1 MSGAD
6 KTVDYVVTADPSG
19 FTAGME
25 KAAED
30 AKQAAKDIQSS
41 FQSVQDRMAQV
52 TGALGTVTK
61 IFGTLTAVIAG
72 GAAFKEVIGQA
83 NAWSGEAK
91 KLSVQLGVTTE
102 RASVMMVA
110 MRHLGLDS
118 ELVTMAAGKMAKQI
132 DSNGKAFE
140 KLGVSVKDSTGQYR
154 PTLDIMG
161 EVNAKLKEIKNPIEQ
176 NIAGTKIYGKSWN
189 EVRATMKLTTE
200 EIKAAEQKTKDLG
213 LVVGED
219 GVANAK
225 KYKESLNDMKLV
237 ITSLEVQ
244 TGNVALPAFVKLGA
258 WLSSVGPTAGKAMVL
273 VMDSL
278 GEIMAS
284 VGEVVMDLWSMCREG
299 FSLIGDIT
307 AEVMG
312 TKAPSA
318 FEIFG
323 NMLKVIEVAF
333 LGFKVIVQVVI
344 ESIKG
349 YIELLVT
356 NIMRLATTAERA
368 LHGDFSG
375 AKQAWATGTAILED
389 VQRKHF
395 DNLIKIASNG
405 KDKLDAVILRAPA
418 KGAEI
423 KDKEIKG
430 GPTYDF
436 GKDDKDD
443 KDAKAKSRVH
453 EWDAKLAADKDG
465 YAKAQSIAGTG
476 MEYSLTMER
485 DFWKRILDTA
495 AMSKEEKAQVER
507 KYYASMAAIRKEDF
521 ENELAGERL
530 KLESFRNNH
539 LERLE
544 IANRMYQANVD
555 RFGAEAKES
564 KAALAEVYKEQ
575 RAFADQTIAVNRV
588 VAEARRNAE
597 LSGIDAAQQDA
608 EQQLALRKITVA
620 QMLELEAGFEAKRYQ
635 IRMQALTEQGAL
647 MHGPDQDPIAL
658 QQIHAQIEAAE
669 QQHQAKLTA
678 IKKKSTLEQNSSVQG
693 LYTNMQSGL
702 ASIIASTAKGSMT
715 MSQALQSMMQT
726 VTGSVIDML
735 AQSAA
740 QWLMNLI
747 LTETGSKATAISEIS
762 ANAGIA
768 GAAATASAA
777 AIPVVGWAMAPAAGL
792 AASAAAMAFM
802 PMASARN
809 GFDIPAGVNPITQ
822 LHEKEMVLPQAQADA
837 VRSMANGGGGGGNTI
852 HYNDHSG
859 RLSQEEIRRNARVI
873 AKVLQDHAK
882 KS

>member
-1 MSGAD
+1 MSGAE
-6 KTVDYVVTADPSG
+6 KVAEYEISANPAG

-25 KAAED
+25 KA
-30 AKQAAKDIQSS
+30 QAAAAQAAQDIKSS
-41 FQSVQDRMAQV
+41 MSAIESHMGAVSGAVKSLTSV
-52 TGALGTVTK
+52 
-61 IFGTLTAVIAG
+61 FGTLTAVVAG
-72 GAAFKEVIGQA
+72 GAAFKEIIGKS
-83 NAWSGEAK
+83 NEWTGEAK
-91 KLSVQLGVTTE
+91 KLSAQMGITTE

-110 MRHLGLDS
+110 MRHLGIDT
-118 ELVTMAAGKMAKQI
+118 EVVTMAAGKMAKQI
-132 DSNGKAFE
+132 ATNGQAFE
-140 KLGVSVKDSTGQYR
+140 KLGVSVKDSAGQYR

-161 EVNAKLKEIKNPIEQ
+161 EVNNKLKEIKNPIEQ
-176 NIAGTKIYGKSWN
+176 NIAGTQIYGRSWN
-189 EVRATMKLTTE
+189 EVRGTLRLTTE
-200 EIKAAEQKTKDLG
+200 EIKAAEQKAKDFG
-213 LVVGED
+213 LVVGDE

-225 KYKESLNDMKLV
+225 KYKESINDMKL
-237 ITSLEVQ
+237 IMTSLEVQ
-244 TGNVALPAFVKLGA
+244 AGNAVLPTFVKLGS
-258 WLSSVGPTAGKAMVL
+258 WLSVVGPTAGKAFGMVL
-273 VMDSL
+273 ESVV
-278 GEIMAS
+278 EIISTVA
-284 VGEVVMDLWSMCREG
+284 EVVLDLWNTCREG
-299 FSLIGDIT
+299 FSLINDLVSD
-307 AEVMG
+307 VMG
-312 TKAPSA
+312 RKAPGA

-333 LGFKVIVQVVI
+333 LGFKVAVQLVI
-344 ESIKG
+344 EAIKG

-356 NIMRLATTAERA
+356 NIMRMATTADRA
-368 LHGDFSG
+368 LHGDFAG

-395 DNLIKIASNG
+395 DNMIKIASDG
-405 KDKLDAVILRAPA
+405 KEKLDSIVLRGPS
-418 KGAEI
+418 KGPEI

-436 GKDDKDD
+436 GKGDKDE
-443 KDAKAKSRVH
+443 KAKSRVH

-465 YAKAQSIAGTG
+465 YAKEQAMAGTA
-476 MEYSLTMER
+476 MEYSMSMER

-495 AMSKEEKAQVER
+495 AMTKEEKAQVER

-521 ENELAGERL
+521 DNEIAGEKL
-530 KLESFRNNH
+530 KLESFKNNH

-544 IANRMYQANVD
+544 IANRIYQENVD

-575 RAFADQTIAVNRV
+575 RAFADQTMAVNRV

-597 LSGIDAAQQDA
+597 LAGIDAAQQDA
-608 EQQLALRKITVA
+608 EQQLALRQITIA
-620 QMLELEAGFEAKRYQ
+620 QMLSLEAGFEAKRYQ
-635 IRMQALTEQGAL
+635 IRMQALIEQEAL

-669 QQHQAKLTA
+669 QQHQAKMTA
-678 IKKKSTLEQNSSVQG
+678 IKKKSTLEQNKSVQG

-702 ASIIASTAKGSMT
+702 ASVIANTAKGTMT

-747 LTETGSKATAISEIS
+747 LTETGSKTAAVSEIT

-768 GAAATASAA
+768 GSAATASAA
-777 AIPVVGWAMAPAAGL
+777 AIPLIGWAMAPEAGL

-802 PMASARN
+802 PMASAS
-809 GFDIPAGVNPITQ
+809 GGYDIPAGLNPIVQ
-822 LHEKEMVLPQAQADA
+822 AHAEEMILPAKHANVIRDMAD
-837 VRSMANGGGGGGNTI
+837 GGAAGGGGNTI
-852 HYNDHSG
+852 NYHDHSG
-859 RLSQEEIRRNARVI
+859 RLSPAELRRNASVI